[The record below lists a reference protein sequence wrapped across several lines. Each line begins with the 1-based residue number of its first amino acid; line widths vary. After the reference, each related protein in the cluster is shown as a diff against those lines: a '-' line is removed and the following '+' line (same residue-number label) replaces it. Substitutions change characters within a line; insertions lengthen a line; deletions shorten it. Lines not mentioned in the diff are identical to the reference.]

1 MDIIDSC
8 GLGSQSPAGRSVPLR
23 IDSYRLQRPPDN
35 SAPGS
40 AGPAPKQPVNARS
53 TVEAANF
60 SHFAIPSEAAI
71 ALFERNSQRRSPPR
85 TICSTVPREIG
96 GQRPII
102 DLACSFTV
110 IPGDCI
116 EFKRIDK
123 RSVMMGKLN

>member
-8 GLGSQSPAGRSVPLR
+8 GLESQSPAGRSVPLR

-40 AGPAPKQPVNARS
+40 AGPAPKPQVNARS
-53 TVEAANF
+53 TVEAVNL

-71 ALFERNSQRRSPPR
+71 ALFERNSQRRSPPVR
-85 TICSTVPREIG
+85 RCREKSA
-96 GQRPII
+96 GQRRII

>member
-1 MDIIDSC
+1 MDIIHSC
-8 GLGSQSPAGRSVPLR
+8 GLEFQSPAGRSVPLK

-40 AGPAPKQPVNARS
+40 AGPAPKQQVNARS
-53 TVEAANF
+53 TVEAANL

-71 ALFERNSQRRSPPR
+71 ALFERNSQRRSPSR
-85 TICSTVPREIG
+85 TICSAVPREIG
-96 GQRPII
+96 WLKAHHRSRLFVHGSSRRR
-102 DLACSFTV
+102 
-110 IPGDCI
+110 I

>member
-1 MDIIDSC
+1 MDIIHSC
-8 GLGSQSPAGRSVPLR
+8 GLESQSPAGRSVPLR

-40 AGPAPKQPVNARS
+40 AGPAPKPQVNARS
-53 TVEAANF
+53 TVEAVNL

-96 GQRPII
+96 WPKAHH
-102 DLACSFTV
+102 LACSFTV
-110 IPGDCI
+110 NPGDCI